1 MLNPTQKRTFREIFE
16 GLNFNFNP
24 AVVQIVRTATAAYR
38 LGEGSE
44 SLSKRPNMLAR
55 LEDLEAAVQGM
66 DAKGG

>member
-38 LGEGSE
+38 LNEGPG
-44 SLSKRPNMLAR
+44 LADRPDVLTR
-55 LEDLEAAVQGM
+55 LEDLEAAVQGV
-66 DAKGG
+66 DVKGG